1 MILNKLAKETVD
13 WAIESISDVTRN
25 TLSEKATKEV
35 GTDVGTIVAKHL
47 EDNDIVEQGVE
58 EYKDYTKK
66 LLHSKL
72 GTSVVSKTLH
82 EADPNFPKGLESF
95 IDSEAENLHYLNQL
109 RKLDPDGEIEVQIDK
124 VLERKIGSFKDG
136 FEIPDMDIDVEV
148 DEELRKFIEPQ
159 IKNFSAAKQLS
170 DTGFEHQVKIIQE
183 AIKKHPLAKQFIKN
197 YPTTM
202 EEEIKDLP
210 LEINK
215 ALREQNLKKLLDE
228 TSVKAPVY
236 RTSTSRVNLT
246 QESRFLNTTELGVH
260 VGTSGQGD
268 SLLAKKMLYENKNSS
283 PEDTLKYTILKHG
296 GENTV
301 IDPITIP
308 ANTSAIKSK
317 YYLNIKN
324 PLIFPYEEPS
334 SWSAHEIL
342 VEPSTLKTFEDVIRK
357 NLKIKKG
364 ATYNKTQAQELKR
377 LRKQAIDL
385 TNYRQ
390 RFIDRTSIP
399 AQNPDQRLRGRV
411 KYKVVEDFAM
421 WQLNLDFQK
430 WLKSFGFDSIK
441 YVNGVEPSYAS
452 DVDHLID
459 IDELHKQ
466 FKPTPFEQKQHLLDF
481 DEPRHWSYIVFDP
494 EQLKTTTAAK
504 FDPKDPRH
512 SYAKGGKLTARGIKH
527 CA

>member
-1 MILNKLAKETVD
+1 
-13 WAIESISDVTRN
+13 
-25 TLSEKATKEV
+25 
-35 GTDVGTIVAKHL
+35 
-47 EDNDIVEQGVE
+47 
-58 EYKDYTKK
+58 
-66 LLHSKL
+66 
-72 GTSVVSKTLH
+72 
-82 EADPNFPKGLESF
+82 
-95 IDSEAENLHYLNQL
+95 
-109 RKLDPDGEIEVQIDK
+109 
-124 VLERKIGSFKDG
+124 
-136 FEIPDMDIDVEV
+136 MDIDVEV

-301 IDPITIP
+301 IDPITTP
-308 ANTSAIKSK
+308 ANISAIKSK

-342 VEPSTLKTFEDVIRK
+342 VEPATLKTFEDVIRK

-364 ATYNKTQAQELKR
+364 ATYNTTQAKELKR

-512 SYAKGGKLTARGIKH
+512 AYASGGNMFRLDGTRKDEHGFLGPIKNSRGEIMTEFSTTIEMDGKKFLIPTLVPGQTEEALEYMRNMEGGQGFNTKIPIEKQIVDTAAEHAMPFIKAGLSPFYKHGKENRKQNTKGGKLTARGIRH
-527 CA
+527 YA